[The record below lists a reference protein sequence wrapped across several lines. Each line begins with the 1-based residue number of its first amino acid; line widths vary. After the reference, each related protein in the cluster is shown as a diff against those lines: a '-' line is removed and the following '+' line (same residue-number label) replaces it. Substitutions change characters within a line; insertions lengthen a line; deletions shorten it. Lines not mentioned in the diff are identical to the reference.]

1 MPGTRQRTMHHDTS
15 RAWVRRTLLLVV
27 ALVAQVVTTHAHG
40 GLV

>member
-1 MPGTRQRTMHHDTS
+1 MHHDTS

>member
-1 MPGTRQRTMHHDTS
+1 MHHGTGS
-15 RAWVRRTLLLVV
+15 AWVRHTLLLVV

>member
-1 MPGTRQRTMHHDTS
+1 MPGTRQCTMHHDPG

>member
-1 MPGTRQRTMHHDTS
+1 
-15 RAWVRRTLLLVV
+15 VRRTLLLVV